1 MFPEVSFISDRNPN
15 KICKELHNMMTRRSQ
30 DIDKKNLLESYDR
43 QPLGKILVL
52 FKPYRKMLVASFV
65 LMVSL
70 NMIGLTL
77 PWMLKIAI
85 DRVLPNADYL
95 LFWVLCF
102 AMTITYLARCL
113 LRYLASYTV
122 DYTGIRLIVD
132 IRQKIFKH
140 LQSLS
145 LRFYQEYRTGKLISN
160 VISDVALL
168 NMMMR
173 LSTAL
178 GEQIFQLMLIIILL
192 VILNWQMALIV
203 LLCLPL
209 HFCNFYFARKALR
222 ADSMMFQE
230 KMSEI
235 SANLSEALTGA
246 KVIKSFAKEQSECRR
261 FFQNLRPMVALQMKV
276 TLDNIGLWCVFDMLT
291 LFTYLTTIGLGIMY
305 VQTGK
310 VSIGEFVAFYTYVGM
325 LIGPIQALS
334 TQVVTLA
341 QGMVGASRVVKL
353 LNTIPEIK
361 ECANPIHPERLDG
374 HIEFQHVMF
383 SYDPEKPNV
392 INDFNLEIKPG
403 EKVALVGPSGSGK
416 STLSNLLLRFYDV
429 TGGAI
434 LVDGYDVKR
443 LGFEAY
449 RRNIGVVLQEP
460 FLFSGSIRDNIA
472 YAKDNASMEEIE
484 RAAEMANIAEFIKG
498 LPDGYD
504 TVIGENGASLSGGQK
519 QRLAIARAVLLNPSI
534 LILDE
539 ATSALDT
546 VSETVVQEALDRLMT
561 GKTTVIIAHRLSTV
575 RNADKIIVLDR
586 GHVAQ
591 KGTHD
596 ELMAQDGIY
605 RELYQTQR
613 RMATK

>member
-1 MFPEVSFISDRNPN
+1 MKMRRPQEIDR
-15 KICKELHNMMTRRSQ
+15 KA
-30 DIDKKNLLESYDR
+30 LLASYER
-43 QPLGKILVL
+43 QPLGKIFAL

-70 NMIGLTL
+70 NMVGLTL

-102 AMTITYLARCL
+102 AMTIVYLTRCL

-132 IRQKIFKH
+132 IRQKVFKH

-145 LRFYQEYRTGKLISN
+145 LRFYEAYRTGKLISN

-173 LSTAL
+173 ITTAL
-178 GEQIFQLMLIIILL
+178 GEQLFQLVLIILLL
-192 VILNWQMALIV
+192 VILNWQMAMVILIS
-203 LLCLPL
+203 LPI

-222 ADSMMFQE
+222 ADSMVFQE
-230 KMSEI
+230 KLSEI
-235 SANLSEALTGA
+235 SANLSETLTGA
-246 KVIKSFAKEQSECRR
+246 KVIKSFAKEQTECRR
-261 FFQNLRPMVALQMKV
+261 FFQNLRPMVAMQMKI
-276 TLDNIGLWCVFDMLT
+276 TLDNIGLWSVFDMVT
-291 LFTYLTTIGLGIMY
+291 LFTYLATIGMGIMH
-305 VQTGK
+305 VQSGK
-310 VSIGEFVAFYTYVGM
+310 VTIGEFVAFYTYVGM

-361 ECANPIHPERLDG
+361 ECANPIHPERLTG
-374 HIEFQHVMF
+374 HIEFQHVHF
-383 SYDPEKPNV
+383 SYDEDKAPV
-392 INDFNLEIKPG
+392 INDFSLEIQPG

-434 LVDGYDVKR
+434 LVDGYDVRR
-443 LGFEAY
+443 LGFESY
-449 RRNIGVVLQEP
+449 RKNIGVVLQEP
-460 FLFSGSIRDNIA
+460 FLFSGTIRDNIA
-472 YAKDNASMEEIE
+472 YAKEDASMEEIE
-484 RAAEMANIAEFIKG
+484 KAAEMANIAEFVKG

-519 QRLAIARAVLLNPSI
+519 QRLAIARAVLMNPSI

-546 VSETVVQEALDRLMT
+546 VSETVVQEALDRLMV

-586 GHVAQ
+586 GRVAQ

-596 ELMAQDGIY
+596 ELMAQPGIY
-605 RELYQTQR
+605 SELYQTQR

>member
-1 MFPEVSFISDRNPN
+1 MKMRRPQEIDR
-15 KICKELHNMMTRRSQ
+15 KA
-30 DIDKKNLLESYDR
+30 LLASYER
-43 QPLGKILVL
+43 QPLGKILAL
-52 FKPYRKMLVASFV
+52 FKPYRKMLAASFF

-70 NMIGLTL
+70 NMVGLTL

-95 LFWVLCF
+95 LFWVLCL
-102 AMTITYLARCL
+102 AMTIIYLTRCL

-132 IRQKIFKH
+132 IRQKVFKH

-145 LRFYQEYRTGKLISN
+145 LRFYEAYRTGKLISN

-173 LSTAL
+173 LTTAL
-178 GEQIFQLMLIIILL
+178 GEQFFQLVLITILL
-192 VILNWQMALIV
+192 VVLNWQMALVVMIS
-203 LLCLPL
+203 LPI
-209 HFCNFYFARKALR
+209 HFCNFYFARKALK
-222 ADSMMFQE
+222 ADSMVFQE
-230 KMSEI
+230 KISEI
-235 SANLSEALTGA
+235 SANLSEVLTGA
-246 KVIKSFAKEQSECRR
+246 KVVKSFAKEQVECRR
-261 FFQNLRPMVALQMKV
+261 FFQNLRPMVAMQMRV
-276 TLDNIGLWCVFDMLT
+276 TLDNIGLWCVFDMVT
-291 LFTYLTTIGLGIMY
+291 LFTYLATIGTGIVF
-305 VQTGK
+305 VQEGSVT
-310 VSIGEFVAFYTYVGM
+310 IGEFVAFYTYVGM

-334 TQVVTLA
+334 TQVATLA
-341 QGMVGASRVVKL
+341 QGMVGASRIVKL

-361 ECANPIHPERLDG
+361 ECANPLHPDRLTG
-374 HIEFQHVMF
+374 HIEFQHVVF
-383 SYDPEKPNV
+383 SYDKEKAPV
-392 INDFNLEIKPG
+392 INDFSLEVKPG

-429 TGGAI
+429 TSGAI
-434 LVDGYDVKR
+434 LVDGYDVRR
-443 LGFEAY
+443 LGFESY

-460 FLFSGSIRDNIA
+460 FLFSGTVRDNIA
-472 YAKDNASMEEIE
+472 YAKEDATMEEIE
-484 RAAEMANIAEFIKG
+484 KAAEMANIAEFIKG

-519 QRLAIARAVLLNPSI
+519 QRLAIARAVLMNPSI

-546 VSETVVQEALDRLMT
+546 VSETVVQEALDRLME

-575 RNADKIIVLDR
+575 RNADQIIVLDR

-596 ELMAQDGIY
+596 ELMEQPGIY

-613 RMATK
+613 KMATK